1 MILTDSH
8 CHLDL
13 LDYSNHQTMHGYIL
27 AAEKEEVKYILN
39 VCVSIKDFPR
49 VLTPALEYP
58 HISASVGL
66 HPNTQDE
73 ETSLTELV
81 TLGAHSKVVAIGETG
96 LDYYRS
102 LGDVEWQRERFR
114 AHIRAAKTLNK
125 PLIIHTRQAKDD
137 TLRIMREEQ
146 ASDAQGVMHCFSED
160 WETARAALEMG
171 FYISFSGI
179 VTFKSANVL
188 QEVAR
193 KLPSDRILIET
204 DAPYLAPN
212 PKRGKSNE
220 PAFVRYT
227 ALYLA
232 ELRNT
237 SLDVIA
243 EQTTNNFL
251 TLFKGIKR

>member
-13 LDYSNHQTMHGYIL
+13 LDYSNNQTMHGYIQ
-27 AAEKEEVKYILN
+27 AAAQEDIKYILN
-39 VCVSIKDFPR
+39 VCVSVKHFQT
-49 VLTPALEYP
+49 VLAPALEYP

-66 HPNTQDE
+66 HPNSQDE
-73 ETSLTELV
+73 ETSLQELLE
-81 TLGAHSKVVAIGETG
+81 LGTHKKVVAIGETG

-102 LGDVEWQRERFR
+102 EGDLDWQRQRFR
-114 AHIRAAKTLNK
+114 AHIQAAKTLNK
-125 PLIIHTRQAKDD
+125 PLIVHTRQAKED
-137 TLRIMREEQ
+137 TLQIMREEN
-146 ASDAQGVMHCFSED
+146 AALAQGVMHCFSED
-160 WETARAALEMG
+160 WETARAALDMG

-179 VTFKSANVL
+179 LTFKSANVL